1 MNRETLVERLKRPE
15 WSDAEFKEARSAV
28 PKSAYEAASAFA
40 NTGGGTIVFGVRDRK
55 GEIEVVGVDQ
65 VDKVQN
71 EFLSAI
77 RSGQKLS
84 REIKVKADAIEVG
97 GKTLLAFFIPESA
110 RSRKPVYLDGNPRR
124 TFVRRGGCNQ
134 RCRRTE
140 LERFLRDAAEDRYD
154 SRIVDRLDS
163 HKFFDARSVRWYRSV
178 FFDRNAGRHQDL
190 TDVEFLHERG
200 FVVECDN
207 RLAPTRAGVLVFGRP
222 RYVLQVLPRPVID
235 LQLIGATARE
245 WSADRRW
252 TDRFVVEDN
261 LLQAWLLLS
270 ERYARHAESPF
281 SLDMQTMR
289 RNDHPPDFVSF
300 REAAINQLIHQDYG
314 DHGRTAVIQVY
325 RDRTVFWNSGDAQA
339 STAELLDPTAKEVRN
354 PGIVS
359 AFRRIGLSEQ
369 AGTGMRAIFRNWRSL
384 GNVPPVIRNDKAQ
397 HTFEI
402 ALMRDELLNEEQRLF
417 QAGLG
422 VRLNE
427 SQAALLALGRRQGR
441 LSVTD
446 AKAVTGRAGPEAREL
461 LNALVVQG
469 LLQPPETGDVYRLAG
484 HLLGS
489 EPGEVWGSGAGS
501 TAGAGSSSGDGDGAG
516 FGSDAG
522 SSDGSGD
529 GGGSSAEK
537 VVAGKDSDQ
546 GDQGDPNMA
555 SDHALVRLTSRQRAI
570 VDACDVPRSLAEL
583 MERAGVSHRSHFRS
597 KHLKPLL
604 NAGVVRMTNPENP
617 RAPNQKYV
625 LTQAGVELKA
635 RWARS

>member
-15 WSDAEFKEARSAV
+15 WSDAEFKEARWAV

-40 NTGGGTIVFGVRDRK
+40 NTGGGTIVFGVRDRE
-55 GEIEVVGVDQ
+55 GEIELVGVDQ

-71 EFLSAI
+71 EFLGTI

-84 REIKVKADAIEVG
+84 REIEVEADAIEVG
-97 GKTLLAFFIPESA
+97 GKILLAFFIPESA

-124 TFVRRGGCNQ
+124 TFVRRGGCNE

-154 SRIVDRLDS
+154 SRIVDRLDADT
-163 HKFFDARSVRWYRSV
+163 FFDVRSVRWYRSV
-178 FFDRNAGRHQDL
+178 FFDRNTGRHQDL
-190 TDVEFLHERG
+190 TDVGFLHERG
-200 FVVECDN
+200 FVVECGH
-207 RLAPTRAGVLVFGRP
+207 RLAPTRAGILVFGRP
-222 RYVLQVLPRPVID
+222 RYVRQVLPRPVID
-235 LQLIGATARE
+235 LQFIGSTARE

-261 LLQAWLLLS
+261 LLRAWLVLS
-270 ERYARHAESPF
+270 ERYARHAETPF

-300 REAAINQLIHQDYG
+300 REAAINLLIHQDYG
-314 DHGRTAVIQVY
+314 DHGRTAFIRVY
-325 RDRTVFWNSGDAQA
+325 RDRTVFWNPGDAQA

-369 AGTGMRAIFRNWRSL
+369 AGTGMRAIFRNWRGL
-384 GNVPPVIRNDKAQ
+384 GNVPPVIRNDKAR

-402 ALMRDELLNEEQRLF
+402 ALLRDELLNEEQRLF
-417 QAGLG
+417 QARLG
-422 VRLNE
+422 VRLDE
-427 SQAALLALGRRQGR
+427 PQAALLALGRRQGR

-446 AKAVTGRAGPEAREL
+446 AKAVTGRTGPEAREL

-484 HLLGS
+484 HLRGEGGALAEDRS
-489 EPGEVWGSGAGS
+489 EAQPSEASDGRQVATDGEARTDTEIAPDGEVA
-501 TAGAGSSSGDGDGAG
+501 AN
-516 FGSDAG
+516 
-522 SSDGSGD
+522 
-529 GGGSSAEK
+529 EE
-537 VVAGKDSDQ
+537 SDQ
-546 GDQGDPNMA
+546 GDRVDPNMA
-555 SDHALVRLTSRQRAI
+555 SDHVLVRLTKRQRGI

-583 MERAGVSHRSHFRS
+583 MERAGVSHRSYFRS

-604 NAGVVRMTNPENP
+604 NGGVVRMTNPENP

-625 LTQAGVELKA
+625 LTEAGAGLKS
-635 RWARS
+635 RWARP

>member
-15 WSDAEFKEARSAV
+15 WSDAEFKEARWAV

-40 NTGGGTIVFGVRDRK
+40 NTGGGTIVFGVRDRE

-71 EFLSAI
+71 EFLSTI

-84 REIKVKADAIEVG
+84 REIEVEADAIEVG
-97 GKTLLAFFIPESA
+97 GKILLAFFIPESA

-124 TFVRRGGCNQ
+124 TFVRRGGCNE

-154 SRIVDRLDS
+154 SRIVDRLDADE
-163 HKFFDARSVRWYRSV
+163 FFDARSVRWYRSV
-178 FFDRNAGRHQDL
+178 FFDRNTGRHQDL

-200 FVVECDN
+200 FVMECGD
-207 RLAPTRAGVLVFGRP
+207 RLAPTRAAILVFGRP
-222 RYVLQVLPRPVID
+222 RYVRQVLPRPVID
-235 LQLIGATARE
+235 LQFIGAAARE
-245 WSADRRW
+245 WSPDRRW
-252 TDRFVVEDN
+252 TDRLVVEDN
-261 LLQAWLLLS
+261 LLRAWLVLS

-314 DHGRTAVIQVY
+314 DHGRTAFIRVY
-325 RDRTVFWNSGDAQA
+325 RDRTVFWNPGDAQA
-339 STAELLDPTAKEVRN
+339 STAELLDPTAKEIRN
-354 PGIVS
+354 PEIVS

-384 GNVPPVIRNDKAQ
+384 GNVPPVIRNDKAR
-397 HTFEI
+397 HTFEL
-402 ALMRDELLNEEQRLF
+402 ALLRDELLNEEQRIF

-427 SQAALLALGRRQGR
+427 SQAALLALARREGS

-446 AKAVTGRAGPEAREL
+446 ARAVTDRTGQGAREL

-484 HLLGS
+484 HLRGEGDALAEDRS
-489 EPGEVWGSGAGS
+489 EAQPSGASDGRQIATDSEARTDTEIAPGGEVGAN
-501 TAGAGSSSGDGDGAG
+501 
-516 FGSDAG
+516 
-522 SSDGSGD
+522 
-529 GGGSSAEK
+529 EE
-537 VVAGKDSDQ
+537 SDQ
-546 GDQGDPNMA
+546 GDQVDPNMA
-555 SDHALVRLTSRQRAI
+555 SDHVLVRLTKRQRAI

-625 LTQAGVELKA
+625 LTDAGAGLKA
-635 RWARS
+635 RWARP